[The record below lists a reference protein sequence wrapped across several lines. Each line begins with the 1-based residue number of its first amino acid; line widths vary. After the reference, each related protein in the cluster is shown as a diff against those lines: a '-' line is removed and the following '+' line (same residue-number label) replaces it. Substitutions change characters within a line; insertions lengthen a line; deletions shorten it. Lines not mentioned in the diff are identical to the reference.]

1 MCKHLA
7 GKGASQTTNQ
17 PPTIKLQFPHS
28 PNLEHW
34 EEFSMILGKT
44 VSQRN
49 HSLLRISA
57 HEESGDHLLRSLIC
71 RDSSRILTDND
82 ETSKPGST
90 AEEDLSW
97 INAHALC
104 ARGAHPTQPANSPE
118 NPGGLKLAP
127 SQVRTSPS
135 CLGDLC
141 IHLPVWRHTRPPVSI
156 FELKTHSSCVKLM
169 FLSLV
174 FTYLLEDFDLWL
186 PWVSYMLIY
195 INV

>member
-49 HSLLRISA
+49 HILPRISA

-71 RDSSRILTDND
+71 RESSRILTDND

-97 INAHALC
+97 INAHACLKKMLC
-104 ARGAHPTQPANSPE
+104 VLVGPACPSHRLVGPSLPIPQPE
-118 NPGGLKLAP
+118 DLKVAP
-127 SQVRTSPS
+127 RQVQTSPGCQGAL
-135 CLGDLC
+135 CLHPACLRP
-141 IHLPVWRHTRPPVSI
+141 HRPPVSP
-156 FELKTHSSCVKLM
+156 S
-169 FLSLV
+169 LS
-174 FTYLLEDFDLWL
+174 
-186 PWVSYMLIY
+186 
-195 INV
+195 